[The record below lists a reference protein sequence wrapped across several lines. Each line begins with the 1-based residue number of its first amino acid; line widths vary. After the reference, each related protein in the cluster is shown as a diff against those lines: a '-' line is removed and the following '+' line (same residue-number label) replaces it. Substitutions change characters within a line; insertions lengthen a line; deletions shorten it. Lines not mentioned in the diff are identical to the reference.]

1 MTEPKRLMRDTQK
14 GMIGGVC
21 AGMAEYLDVDVTL
34 VRVLYVVLSVVT
46 AAFPGILVYILLWI
60 IMPAKQPSITAPD
73 AVAQQR

>member
-1 MTEPKRLMRDTQK
+1 MSEPKRLMRDTQK

-21 AGMAEYLDVDVTL
+21 AGIAEYLDVDVTL

-60 IMPAKQPSITAPD
+60 IMPVKQPTLAAPA
-73 AVAQQR
+73 AVVQQR